1 MKTKDEQEF
10 KQYRR
15 KSISEIRPYQLGE
28 MLDIIVSIS
37 EADKLQGSP
46 KEGDMI
52 ARNPK
57 NRNDQWL
64 VSKEY
69 VEDNLEPIE
78 SISPVAQV
86 IGRTEIINIVN
97 GFIMTGMGTSLDGYV
112 DEYLST
118 HPIQEKPSDGLEKVI
133 NDMIE
138 SRLHTNG
145 FKEWMI
151 NRDMRHNQNYTEFYE
166 DCDRGTGALTIDQ
179 LYKYWI
185 ANIMRDNKIPVKK
198 D

>member
-118 HPIQEKPSDGLEKVI
+118 HPLQEKPSDEDVEREASKFDYP
-133 NDMIE
+133 NDSDPKREIAGPYFAG
-138 SRLHTNG
+138 RKDG
-145 FKEWMI
+145 YI
-151 NRDMRHNQNYTEFYE
+151 I
-166 DCDRGTGALTIDQ
+166 GA
-179 LYKYWI
+179 K
-185 ANIMRDNKIPVKK
+185 AMRDNKIPVKK
-198 D
+198 G